1 MADVGAYFGGM
12 SAQMWSYPDQNGDF
26 NNWTTLYSLGQEGG
40 TMTARQQVVDSPPL
54 PLNILSPRSDGTN
67 FVFNF
72 GTVSDQSY
80 TVWANS
86 NLATTNWISY
96 TNLIGDG
103 YVQIITA
110 PLTNSTQS
118 FYWLSSP

>member
-1 MADVGAYFGGM
+1 
-12 SAQMWSYPDQNGDF
+12 
-26 NNWTTLYSLGQEGG
+26 
-40 TMTARQQVVDSPPL
+40 MTARQQVVDSPPL
-54 PLNILSPRSDGTN
+54 PSNILSPRSDGTN

-72 GTVSDQSY
+72 GTVSNQSY

-86 NLATTNWISY
+86 NLATTNWVSY

-110 PLTNSTQS
+110 PLTNSMQN
-118 FYWLSSP
+118 FYQLTSP